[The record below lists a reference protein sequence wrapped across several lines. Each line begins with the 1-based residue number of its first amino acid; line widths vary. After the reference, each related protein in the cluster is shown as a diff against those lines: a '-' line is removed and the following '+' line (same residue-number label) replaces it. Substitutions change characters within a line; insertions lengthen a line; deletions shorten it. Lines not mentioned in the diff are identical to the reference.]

1 MLLMRL
7 RDFNIVFSGLK
18 LGTHHFNY
26 QLDQKFFDLFDFTEM
41 GEPNLT
47 IDLEFLKKNNMLELD
62 FALKGS
68 FTAICDVT
76 GEPFNL
82 PISDTFHLVV
92 KFGAEFND
100 ENEEVLILP
109 FETYEV
115 NIAQYLYEL
124 AVLAIPTKRVHPD
137 VESGKADS
145 EALEILDKYRVDKE
159 PEEGDEKENE
169 TDPRWD
175 KLKDL
180 LDK

>member
-1 MLLMRL
+1 MLLMKL
-7 RDFNIVFSGLK
+7 KDFNIVFSGLK

-26 QLDQKFFDLFDFTEM
+26 QLDQKFFDLFDFTEIE
-41 GEPNLT
+41 EPNLT
-47 IDLEFLKKNNMLELD
+47 IDLAFLKKNNMLELD
-62 FALKGS
+62 LALKGS

-82 PISDTFHLVV
+82 AISDTFHLVV
-92 KFGAEFND
+92 KFGEEFND

-124 AVLAIPTKRVHPD
+124 AVLAIPAKRVHPD
-137 VESGKADS
+137 VESGKSDS
-145 EALEILDKYRVDKE
+145 KALEILDKYRVDKE